1 MQTRLAPEFIGNA
14 AAAEAAAIVGRC
26 VHCGF
31 CAATCPTYQ
40 VLGDEL
46 DGPRGR
52 IHLMQQMLE
61 GQAVSGATRLHLDRC
76 LGCRACETTCPSGV
90 EYGHLLD
97 FGRGLVERKA
107 PRSNG
112 ARLLRRSLAAFL
124 TGPAF
129 APVLRLGQML
139 RPLLPQALRAR
150 VPRWQRRGEWP
161 AADRPRRMLLLGG
174 CVHDALSPDI
184 HSAAARVF
192 DRLGI
197 TLQRMPAAGCC
208 GAIRHHMA
216 DAEGSLRDMRRNV
229 DAWWPQVE
237 AGAEAILSLASGCG
251 TMLRDYGHLLRED
264 PAYAARAARIS
275 QLARDPAELLPGFG
289 ARLRELASGAP
300 AMKVAFHSPCS
311 LQHGLKLRGTVE
323 SLLRQLGAELAAVG
337 DSPQCCGSAGTYSLL
352 QPQLSATLG
361 RAKSAA
367 LEASRPECILSANV
381 GCIVQIGAFTGV
393 PVMHWIEWVDAR
405 LQIVPNG
412 RARVD
417 PAE

>member
-1 MQTRLAPEFIGNA
+1 MQTRLAPEFSGSA

-31 CAATCPTYQ
+31 CTATCPTYQ

-97 FGRGLVERKA
+97 FGRNLVEQKV
-107 PRSNG
+107 PRSTS
-112 ARLLRRSLAAFL
+112 ARMLRRLLAAFL
-124 TGPAF
+124 TGPLF
-129 APVLRLGQML
+129 APVLRLGQVL
-139 RPLLPQALRAR
+139 RPVLPQRLRGR
-150 VPRWQRRGEWP
+150 VPRPLPRGEWP
-161 AADRPRRMLLLGG
+161 VVRHPRKMLLLGG
-174 CVHDALSPDI
+174 CVHDALSPGI

-197 TLQRMPAAGCC
+197 TLQRIPAAGCC
-208 GAIRHHMA
+208 GAIRHHLA
-216 DAEGSLRDMRRNV
+216 DAEGALRDMRRNV
-229 DAWWPQVE
+229 DAWWPHVE
-237 AGAEAILSLASGCG
+237 GGAEAIVSLASGCG
-251 TMLRDYGHLLRED
+251 SMLRDYGHLLRGD

-275 QLARDPAELLPGFG
+275 ELARDPAELLPAHGS
-289 ARLRELASGAP
+289 RLRELSSGAP

-323 SLLRQLGAELAAVG
+323 GLLKQLGADLVG
-337 DSPQCCGSAGTYSLL
+337 VADSPQCCGSAGTYSLL
-352 QPQLSATLG
+352 QPELSTTLG
-361 RAKSAA
+361 QAKAAA
-367 LEASRPECILSANV
+367 LSLAHPQYILSANV
-381 GCIVQIGAFTGV
+381 GCIVQLGAFTDV

-405 LQIVPNG
+405 IT
-412 RARVD
+412 A
-417 PAE
+417 A

>member
-1 MQTRLAPEFIGNA
+1 MQTRLAAEFSGSA

-31 CAATCPTYQ
+31 CTATCPTYQ

-107 PRSNG
+107 PRSRG

-129 APVLRLGQML
+129 APALRLGQML
-139 RPLLPQALRAR
+139 RPLLPRGLRAR
-150 VPRWQRRGEWP
+150 VPRWQLRGEWP
-161 AADRPRRMLLLGG
+161 AAERPRSMLLLGG

-184 HSAAARVF
+184 HAAAARVF

-197 TLQRMPAAGCC
+197 TLQCMPAAGCC
-208 GAIRHHMA
+208 GAIRHHLA

-229 DAWWPQVE
+229 DAWWPHVE

-251 TMLRDYGHLLRED
+251 TMLRDYGHLLRGD

-275 QLARDPAELLPGFG
+275 QLARDPAELLPAFG
-289 ARLRELASGAP
+289 ARLQELLQPAP
-300 AMKVAFHSPCS
+300 PMKVAFHSPCS
-311 LQHGLKLRGTVE
+311 LQHGLKLRGTIE
-323 SLLRQLGAELAAVG
+323 NLLQLLGAELVAVAE
-337 DSPQCCGSAGTYSLL
+337 SPQCCGSAGTYSLL
-352 QPQLSATLG
+352 QPALSATLG
-361 RAKSAA
+361 RAKGAA
-367 LEASRPECILSANV
+367 LEAAHPQCILSANV

-393 PVMHWIEWVDAR
+393 PVMHWIQWLDAR
-405 LQIVPNG
+405 LQRG
-412 RARVD
+412 AL
-417 PAE
+417 AE